1 MDSWTKCLEVIIQ
14 PILEAVYKN
23 LYRVQNY
30 INRLIKKKKK
40 NKASEELSCKFS
52 GASREV

>member
-30 INRLIKKKKK
+30 INRLIKKKN

-52 GASREV
+52 GVSREV